1 MKIVKTNP
9 LRNLFSKLFIL
20 FIAIIST
27 FIFPKI
33 GWFFADLLSNKYGYK
48 QFSFFWDVIHHL
60 VQIIPVFI
68 IISLPIFKKS
78 YSDWG
83 LNNKNKELSK
93 TIIIKFALGF
103 LVFFII
109 GKSLFLLIYKPQS
122 ILDFN
127 PSLKS
132 IWQVII
138 FRFIFPGLSE
148 EILFRSYLITL
159 LMISWK
165 KIYTFNTIEI
175 PFAGII
181 AAILFSIAH
190 IGISL
195 YPFKI
200 TYYDPI
206 QLFFAFSF
214 GIYYSVIFYK
224 TKSIIAPIITHNI
237 IDGGSTLIDFLFSI
251 ILGK

>member
-1 MKIVKTNP
+1 MKIVKS
-9 LRNLFSKLFIL
+9 NLFKNLFAKLLIL
-20 FIAIIST
+20 FVAIIST
-27 FIFPKI
+27 FLFPKI
-33 GWFFADLLSNKYGYK
+33 GWFFADLLSYKFGFK
-48 QFSFFWDVIHHL
+48 QFSLFWDVIHHL
-60 VQIIPVFI
+60 VQVIPVLI

-83 LNNKNKELSK
+83 FNNKNKELNK
-93 TIIIKFALGF
+93 KIIIKFSLGF
-103 LVFFII
+103 IFFFII
-109 GKSLFLLIYKPQS
+109 GKSIFLLIYKPQS

-132 IWQVII
+132 IWQVIL

-165 KIYTFNTIEI
+165 KIYSFKTIEI
-175 PFAGII
+175 PLAGII
-181 AAILFSIAH
+181 AAILFSMAH
-190 IGISL
+190 IGINF
-195 YPFKI
+195 YPFKV

-214 GIYYSVIFYK
+214 GIFYSIIFYK
-224 TKSIIAPIITHNI
+224 TKSIIAPIVTHNI

-251 ILGK
+251 L